1 MTSETFQDTLIYK
14 VDAFVQSLEAQGNGF
29 EEILD
34 ALLAYVDVC
43 DDVFGK

>member
-1 MTSETFQDTLIYK
+1 MTSSTFEDSLIYK
-14 VDAFVQSLEAQGNGF
+14 VDVFVQSLESEGKGF

-34 ALLAYVDVC
+34 ALLEYVDVC